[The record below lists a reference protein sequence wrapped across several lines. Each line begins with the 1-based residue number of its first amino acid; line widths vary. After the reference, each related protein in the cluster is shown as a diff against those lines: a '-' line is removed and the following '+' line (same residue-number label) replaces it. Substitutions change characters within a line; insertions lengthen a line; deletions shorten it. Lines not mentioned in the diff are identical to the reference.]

1 MPDKSYM
8 SKKTYDTKQKCIDI
22 CYHKMQT
29 GVTICQVGVM
39 LLQPVQW
46 APLENKLL
54 LVSGRDLDW
63 GISCGLFAWHSLR
76 CWHLTFHVG
85 KRMCLEPDA
94 FKIVCVLGMLLG
106 TCWGEE

>member
-85 KRMCLEPDA
+85 KRMCPGA
-94 FKIVCVLGMLLG
+94 
-106 TCWGEE
+106 